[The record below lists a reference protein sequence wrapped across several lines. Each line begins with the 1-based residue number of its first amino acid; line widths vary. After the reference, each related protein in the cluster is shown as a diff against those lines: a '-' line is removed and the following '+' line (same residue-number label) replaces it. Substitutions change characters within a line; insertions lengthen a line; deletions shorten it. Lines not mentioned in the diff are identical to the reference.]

1 MMEVIEP
8 HFASTLEG
16 QQRLAINAANK
27 LEQEYRLWQLQQ
39 EAERKRQ
46 EYERKYYY
54 ALNAI
59 NQYKNEEQAPKWL
72 QSPIANESIKDIYNE
87 ARRKVLSRIFTDGFE
102 LTNSKKHFTLKNLDD
117 TYEFLS
123 KKVEEYMNDFEI
135 LVTEKLKN
143 KEIRKPKISN
153 ISVKLT
159 NGLLELDI
167 SKIDFNIDEL
177 KDIIENPDYII
188 KDTKHTDTGLV
199 IKKYDKDLVI
209 VLKLNTSDNKKKNSI
224 ITIWEIKEKRFERY
238 LLTHKIIYKKE

>member
-87 ARRKVLSRIFTDGFE
+87 ARRKVL
-102 LTNSKKHFTLKNLDD
+102 
-117 TYEFLS
+117 
-123 KKVEEYMNDFEI
+123 
-135 LVTEKLKN
+135 EK
-143 KEIRKPKISN
+143 
-153 ISVKLT
+153 
-159 NGLLELDI
+159 G
-167 SKIDFNIDEL
+167 
-177 KDIIENPDYII
+177 
-188 KDTKHTDTGLV
+188 
-199 IKKYDKDLVI
+199 
-209 VLKLNTSDNKKKNSI
+209 
-224 ITIWEIKEKRFERY
+224 EK
-238 LLTHKIIYKKE
+238 